1 MPTEVV
7 KPVPVLPKV
16 VLTPKRP
23 SAPAVAVI
31 VDAGADAPG
40 DDDPVVA
47 RGPPSGASPA
57 SRASFLDI
65 RASPWA
71 EVTLDGRSLGPT
83 PMGSVRVKPGSH
95 TLVLSNPQIKKR
107 KTMTVTVEAGK
118 TKRIAVDLFD

>member
-1 MPTEVV
+1 MG
-7 KPVPVLPKV
+7 
-16 VLTPKRP
+16 
-23 SAPAVAVI
+23 
-31 VDAGADAPG
+31 GADLSRRELFTAFRANRCEYFPVNVRHGYIGGDEANTQLYNLLPG
-40 DDDPVVA
+40 LREDIVNA
-47 RGPPSGASPA
+47 GE
-57 SRASFLDI
+57 SFLDI

-71 EVTLDGRSLGPT
+71 EVTLDGKSLGPT